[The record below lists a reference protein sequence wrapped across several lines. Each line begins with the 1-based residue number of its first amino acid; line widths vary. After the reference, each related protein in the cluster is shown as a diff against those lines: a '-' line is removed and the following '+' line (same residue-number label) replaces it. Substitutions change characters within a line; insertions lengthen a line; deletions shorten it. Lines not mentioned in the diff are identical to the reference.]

1 MHNRRT
7 YLKYIHDAEYP
18 ATPESLLAL
27 ADCNQAPAEIL
38 DILEELP
45 DVDFESAD
53 DVAEACSMVEK
64 GLLKNGELN
73 GEE

>member
-7 YLKYIHDAEYP
+7 YLKYLQGAEYP
-18 ATPESLLAL
+18 ATTESLLTL

-38 DILEELP
+38 DILESLP
-45 DVDFESAD
+45 DVDFESEN

-64 GLLKNGELN
+64 GLLKKGELS
-73 GEE
+73 